1 MTAADARLVRIEWA
15 ELQGSRPRAAGSNA
29 RLGPHGAL
37 VRVPLARL
45 TLDDGTWGFGVAGPT
60 REQAQDLVGTPLAAL
75 FSTAGGATPRGLSLD
90 MPLWDLVARRDR
102 MPVYALA
109 ARMVG
114 RALDSAPRPRCY
126 DTSLYFD
133 DLQLRDDAEAAAL
146 IAGEALQGRARGHRH
161 FKIKVGRGAR
171 HMPLDAGTRRDIAV
185 VQAVRAAVGPDAAL
199 MIDANNGYNLNLA
212 KQVLESIA
220 GCDVY
225 WIEEAFHED
234 PVLYAELRTWM
245 REQAIAALI
254 ADGEGVAAPGLLEWA
269 ERGLIDVVQMDI
281 FGHGF
286 TRWIATGRRL
296 EGRGIRPA
304 PHHYGRHL
312 GNFAAAHLAGP
323 LDRLAF
329 VEWDQASTP
338 GIDDAGYR
346 VEEGV
351 VHIPDAPGFG
361 LDLDDATF
369 TAAVRD
375 RGFTVR

>member
-1 MTAADARLVRIEWA
+1 MTGGDPRLVRIEWA

-29 RLGPHGAL
+29 RLGAHGAV

-45 TLDDGTWGFGVAGPT
+45 TLDDGTAGFGLAGLT
-60 REQAQDLVGTPLAAL
+60 REQAQDLIGTPLSAL
-75 FSTAGGATPRGLSLD
+75 FSLAGGATPRGLLLD
-90 MPLWDLVARRDR
+90 MPLWDLVARRDGT
-102 MPVYALA
+102 PVYALA

-114 RALDSAPRPRCY
+114 RTVDSAPRPRCY

-133 DLQLRDDAEAAAL
+133 DLHLEDDGEAAAL
-146 IAGEALQGRARGHRH
+146 IAGEALQGHARGHRH

-185 VQAVRAAVGPDAAL
+185 VRAVRDAVGPDAAL

-212 KQVLESIA
+212 KQVLDATAE
-220 GCDVY
+220 CNVY

-234 PVLYAELRTWM
+234 PVLYSELRAWM
-245 REQAIAALI
+245 RAQAVPALI
-254 ADGEGVAAPGLLEWA
+254 ADGEGVAAPPLLEWA
-269 ERGLIDVVQMDI
+269 DEGLIDVVQLDI
-281 FGHGF
+281 FAHGF

-296 EGRGIRPA
+296 ESRGIGSA

-312 GNFAAAHLAGP
+312 GNFVAAHLAGP
-323 LDRLAF
+323 LERLAF

-338 GIDDAGYR
+338 GIDDAAYR

-351 VHIPDAPGFG
+351 IHVPDAPGFG
-361 LDLDDATF
+361 LELDDSRF
-369 TAAVRD
+369 GAAVRE
-375 RGFTVR
+375 RGFTVG